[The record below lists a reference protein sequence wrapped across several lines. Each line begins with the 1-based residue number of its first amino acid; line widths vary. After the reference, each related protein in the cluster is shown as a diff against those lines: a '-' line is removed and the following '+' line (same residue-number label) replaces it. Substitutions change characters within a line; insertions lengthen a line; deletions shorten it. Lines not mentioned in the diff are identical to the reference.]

1 MKSMDRWLQR
11 YENSRH
17 NFGQPGQPNQSW
29 ASSKY
34 DTQNMTWSEVSQIY
48 VDDLGMTFG
57 SAINSLK
64 KLWFSYK
71 TARKSGAYRADICY
85 KINEVKKALGLPKS
99 RFPELEG
106 IEEEESDQE
115 QAQLRAEEEAENQQE
130 DEWNVDQVLGRG
142 GEDEQEDDW

>member
-1 MKSMDRWLQR
+1 MLQHR
-11 YENSRH
+11 
-17 NFGQPGQPNQSW
+17 
-29 ASSKY
+29 
-34 DTQNMTWSEVSQIY
+34 
-48 VDDLGMTFG
+48 
-57 SAINSLK
+57 
-64 KLWFSYK
+64 LWK
-71 TARKSGAYRADICY
+71 GADICY